1 MHASHSS
8 KVSANSPTANCC
20 ANVTQ
25 CCGPSWLPCPSSFA
39 GEPIVKRPAG
49 TTIIS
54 GQFVHSLKTSLG
66 FKDRARSGDSG
77 AFAGCVVGVG
87 AGVAGV
93 GPGDVGVGP

>member
-1 MHASHSS
+1 M
-8 KVSANSPTANCC
+8 
-20 ANVTQ
+20 
-25 CCGPSWLPCPSSFA
+25 
-39 GEPIVKRPAG
+39 KRPAG

-93 GPGDVGVGP
+93 GPGDVGVGPGVTGVGGVTGIGGATSHTPIAPNTTRPIRDATTSTDRD